1 MYLYWR
7 VQTDFDEIGSLMVL
21 RHPSMSREF
30 EKWVRRNAGGLAI
43 AQGLTWSTLQ
53 PLCLSPN

>member
-1 MYLYWR
+1 
-7 VQTDFDEIGSLMVL
+7 
-21 RHPSMSREF
+21 MSREF